1 MSKKADLNI
10 VGSVTPTNATPYVN
24 KGMKEIA
31 TQKLKEFMAE
41 ETRLVKGIFQ
51 CFENPGAT
59 QKITYKKYPTPADMR
74 KRGSDGGVEPFS
86 KTMTDG
92 YEYEIPLYVARF
104 LNGTD
109 VTAGALGEEKKN
121 TLIGTCSYNIHGFK
135 YQGNEPATSYL
146 GFGADGESGIP
157 VPIAGITK
165 RIKRYGFQSLEFA
178 HGAA

>member
-1 MSKKADLNI
+1 MSKKPELNI
-10 VGSVTPTNATPYVN
+10 VGSVTPTDSTPHVN

-31 TQKLKEFMAE
+31 SQKLKEFMAE
-41 ETRLVKGIFQ
+41 EGRLVRGIFQ

-74 KRGSDGGVEPFS
+74 KRGSEGGMEPFS
-86 KTMTDG
+86 KSMTDG
-92 YEYEIPLYVARF
+92 CEYEIPLYVARF

-109 VTAGALGEEKKN
+109 VTAGALGDANKN

-135 YQGNEPATSYL
+135 YQGDAPGASTL
-146 GFGADGESGIP
+146 GFGGGGESGIP

-165 RIKRYGFQSLEFA
+165 RVKRYGFQSLEFA
-178 HGAA
+178 HGNH